1 VSVDLQ
7 SFDPGTIADESTRE
21 VVVAALNRCEE
32 LTDRLTSALAE
43 IQRLTAEIYRLKGEH
58 PPRPRGGGGAA
69 GAKPPRNHSSEGER
83 QEPRPRQKSSKR
95 DVVAV
100 DRREALRVNRTGLP
114 ADLEAKGV
122 VRVVIQDL
130 VVRRENVEFL
140 REKFYSPSTGQTYLA
155 PLPPGYR
162 GAFGPGLRT
171 LTLELG
177 YGANVT
183 FPKIH
188 GFLTQRGILISRGKV
203 ASLLTQELTELHAE
217 AAAVVD
223 AGLASS
229 PWQQLDVTS
238 TPVGTEW
245 QACHLL
251 SNPLYTAFRT
261 TPRQDRE
268 AILATLWGSRAPRYR
283 LDAGVL
289 ARLEAQGVGPQVRCQ
304 LAALVTDGDWEE
316 AAFSATLQAHLP
328 RLGRETREAVREA
341 AGIAAYHAATD
352 GPVVRCLHG
361 DDAATFRELTAELSL
376 CWVHDARHYQKLQ
389 PQYAAFC
396 AEVEAFQA
404 RYWEFYR
411 QLKAYRAAPAALERA
426 PAAALEAAFDAL
438 CATEVY
444 YQPLAQCIART
455 RANKQKLLLVLAHPE
470 LPLHNNEAEFAARR
484 RVIKRRVSHGP
495 KSTAGAKAWDTLQT
509 LAATTA
515 KLGISFAQY
524 LADRLGR
531 GGAIPPLAEVIRVR
545 AAQLNLG
552 GSWAEG

>member
-32 LTDRLTSALAE
+32 LTDRLTGALAE
-43 IQRLTAEIYRLKGEH
+43 IQRLTAEIYRLQGEH
-58 PPRPRGGGGAA
+58 PPRPRGGAGAA
-69 GAKPPRNHSSEGER
+69 GAKPLRNHSSEGER
-83 QEPRPRQKSSKR
+83 QEPRPRKKSSKR
-95 DVVAV
+95 DLVAV
-100 DRREALRVNRTGLP
+100 DRREALRVNRAGLP
-114 ADLEAKGV
+114 ADLVAKGV

-140 REKFYSPSTGQTYLA
+140 REKFYSPSTGHTYLA

-177 YGANVT
+177 YGAHVT

-188 GFLTQRGILISRGKV
+188 AFLTQRGILISRGKV

-238 TPVGTEW
+238 TPVGAEW

-251 SNPLYTAFRT
+251 SNPLYSAFRT

-283 LDAGVL
+283 LDPAVL
-289 ARLEAQGVGPQVRCQ
+289 ARLAAQGVGPRVRRQ
-304 LAALVTDGDWEE
+304 LETLLAATDWEGPAF
-316 AAFSATLQAHLP
+316 AAALRDRLP
-328 RLGRETREAVREA
+328 RLGQDTLATVREA
-341 AGIAAYHAATD
+341 AGIAAYQAATD

-361 DDAATFRELTAELSL
+361 DDAATFRELTPELSL

-389 PQYAAFC
+389 PQHATFRAAV
-396 AEVEAFQA
+396 AAFQA

-411 QLKAYRAAPAALERA
+411 QLKGYRQAPG
-426 PAAALEAAFDAL
+426 PAAAARLEADFDAL

-444 YQPLAQCIART
+444 YQPLAQCIVRT
-455 RANKQKLLLVLAHPE
+455 RANKKKLLLVLAHPE
-470 LPLHNNEAEFAARR
+470 LPLHNNAAEFAARQ

-495 KSTAGAKAWDTLQT
+495 KSAAGAKAWDTLQT

-552 GSWAEG
+552 GSWAGG